1 MIHLGSIS
9 AVHQIKHNSGHLQN
23 GSVSLYIC
31 NHPPT
36 IPGSSNCTR
45 TATWLCAHPILS
57 MSAGSPFDTHVPV
70 GLQCSG
76 FTHMTC
82 THPAPYSL
90 LLVQKV
96 HWAHAGTPGCG
107 SQHVSPCSVTPL
119 AGAAYAIPR
128 GGDSSRSRRRWGW
141 QWSNFWQC
149 HVEVGLLFC
158 YHFSI
163 PRCLLHHKMSC
174 YFILLVKLIPFLK
187 SPFAILWLLFN
198 LLDGNFTQR
207 LSSIITSLGVSG
219 LGQHCLRISS
229 LGYSIDTWL
238 KPAFLS
244 IVLVHCYPG
253 HVNKKIPP
261 QQLI

>member
-1 MIHLGSIS
+1 MCTPHLVHECGFPFWHTCPCGIAVFWLYTHDLYPSCSLQPTAGAKGPLGSRRYS
-9 AVHQIKHNSGHLQN
+9 RLWV
-23 GSVSLYIC
+23 
-31 NHPPT
+31 PT
-36 IPGSSNCTR
+36 CV
-45 TATWLCAHPILS
+45 A
-57 MSAGSPFDTHVPV
+57 
-70 GLQCSG
+70 LQCYPSSWG
-76 FTHMTC
+76 
-82 THPAPYSL
+82 
-90 LLVQKV
+90 V
-96 HWAHAGTPGCG
+96 
-107 SQHVSPCSVTPL
+107 
-119 AGAAYAIPR
+119 AAYAIPR